1 MRKERICFLVAFLG
15 FALFMSAVPASA
27 QTVTGTVS
35 GHVNDK
41 SGASVPSAKVVAK
54 NEQTQAVRETTTNE
68 EGYYLL
74 SFMPIGTYQVTVAFK
89 GFNTVEKKGVVV
101 ELNRTTV
108 SDFVLEPASVSAT
121 VEVRSGE
128 IPLIDTTS
136 GELKHSL
143 NAQQVSDTPLPGRNF
158 ISLVEQVPGF
168 QLATFQGSSNNPTN
182 STGSYASFSGQG
194 TRSATFQIDGVN
206 NDDSSENQN
215 RQNVNISAIKEFQV
229 LTNSYSS
236 EFGRAGGAVILV
248 QTKSGT
254 NGIHGDL
261 YDFIQNDIFNAND
274 FFANQRG
281 PAPRPP
287 VRRNQYGGTLG
298 GPLWKDHLFFFAS
311 GERVSNVGKGSIS
324 RFTWLPT
331 DGPRACNPGE
341 AATIKPGGPYCVDPA
356 THPNLQRDLAYMK
369 SIMNLWNTPELQGKT
384 PNDPAACAA
393 LITSG
398 RPNRCV
404 LVTGLGFAFPDS
416 DYSGKVDWNTST
428 NTNMNLR
435 YQYSRQ
441 IRQSPRIIF
450 GDNFGRNNNR
460 QYNIGYTVT
469 HVYSNTQTGEFRYG
483 FGNRST
489 LQDVTDGNDIPTIRF
504 ANTLVSPGNSSDT
517 IPFGGTIIGTS
528 TNVPINRHQFDH
540 QFVYNHTRVFTRH
553 TLRMGVD
560 QRFQTLNDIASGT
573 QRGFWTFS
581 TFDSAANVLAG
592 KGFAGWENFLQGIVT
607 GFTIGYGQ
615 PFAENHFG
623 ETNLYTQ
630 DDFRVKRNLTLNLG
644 VRWEGVRAPK
654 EIADRFPYGYK
665 GDFNN
670 VEPRIGFAW
679 TPETHNSLLERMTG
693 GPGNFVIRG
702 GYGVYHGR
710 VFQSIFSQSGL
721 SIRFQPPNGFT
732 FGGPASPCST
742 NPGGTQPNPST
753 GGTRNVSGG
762 SLEISDPTCG
772 FVFTPGTASRTV
784 AAACSL
790 TTNGCGGTGQGV
802 KLAGGQLL
810 TTLLLPNSGFHLP
823 YVQQW
828 NFSVERKLPWKVAV
842 HLGYSG
848 NRGIGLP
855 FFSGMNDARFPITSP
870 LVTAD
875 VGGGNFQ
882 PVVFDRFCQDF
893 SDPICVSLDKN
904 GNLVPGSSGALKS
917 FADFNAP
924 TVTDP
929 NGTVRP
935 ANLADKGI
943 VVVNSVPHGY
953 ISLNTTRVNERR
965 PDPTNRRNVQLSNFA
980 FTYYNA
986 MLLKVTKVT
995 SHGLTLT
1002 ASWSWSKT
1010 MDTGSEA
1017 TTTFTD
1023 VNAPVSSLDP
1033 QRSLRALS
1041 SFNQTHRLVL
1051 SYAYLLPWMKD
1062 QQGALGRI
1070 IGGWTISGVATFA
1083 SGLPFTVLAGY
1094 DVNIDG
1100 VGGDRPIVTNPSV
1113 LFTSVDAGRAQSPCP
1128 SALVPPGRCLDTLSQ
1143 LQLPGTAFIPVQP
1156 IPGKPLNGDQF
1167 FLTPGQD
1174 DPGTIARNAFFEQ
1187 GQKQFDMALAKAVRV
1202 HENIKLELRM
1212 ELYNAFNRVTF
1223 NAPGLGSDTTG
1234 RTVNSTIPLGRIVST
1249 VNLQNYVNSARSTG
1263 ARMGQLAI
1271 RITY

>member
-1 MRKERICFLVAFLG
+1 MRKERICFLVAFLS
-15 FALFMSAVPASA
+15 FALFPSAVPASA

-41 SGASVPSAKVVAK
+41 SGASVPSVKVVAK

-74 SFMPIGTYQVTVAFK
+74 SFMPIGTYQVTVAVK
-89 GFNTVEKKGVVV
+89 GFNTVEKKGLVV

-121 VEVRSGE
+121 VEVRGGE

-168 QLATFQGSSNNPTN
+168 QLAAFQGSSNNPTN

-194 TRSATFQIDGVN
+194 TRSTTFQIDGVN

-215 RQNVNISAIKEFQV
+215 RQSVNISAIKEFQV

-274 FFANQRG
+274 FFANQSG
-281 PAPRPP
+281 LSRPP

-298 GPLWKDHLFFFAS
+298 GPIWKDHLFFFAS
-311 GERVSNVGKGSIS
+311 GERVSNVGTGTIS
-324 RFTWLPT
+324 RFVFLPT
-331 DGPRACNPGE
+331 DGPRACNVGE
-341 AATIKPGGPYCVDPA
+341 TPQPKGPYCLVPA
-356 THPNLQRDLAYMK
+356 NHPNLQRDLAYMK

-384 PNDPAACAA
+384 PNDPAACAQ
-393 LITSG
+393 LIQSG

-404 LVTGLGFAFPDS
+404 KVSGLGFIFPDS
-416 DYSGKVDWNTST
+416 DYSGKVDWNAST

-441 IRQSPRIIF
+441 IRQSPRIIL

-504 ANTLVSPGNSSDT
+504 NNTLVSPGNSSDT

-528 TNVPINRHQFDH
+528 TNVPINRRQRDH
-540 QFVYNHTRVFTRH
+540 QFVYNHTRVFNRH

-560 QRFQTLNDIASGT
+560 QRFQALDDIASGT
-573 QRGFWTFS
+573 QRGFWTFN
-581 TFDSAANVLAG
+581 TINTAAQALAG
-592 KGFAGWENFLQGIVT
+592 TGFTGWEAFLSGIVT
-607 GFTIGYGQ
+607 AYTQGYGQ
-615 PFAENHFG
+615 PFAENRFG
-623 ETNLYTQ
+623 ETNLYAQ
-630 DDFRVKRNLTLNLG
+630 DDFRLKRNLTLNLG
-644 VRWEGVRAPK
+644 VRWEGVTAPK
-654 EIADRFPYGYK
+654 EIKNRFPYGYK

-679 TPETHNSLLERMTG
+679 TPETHNSFLERIAG

-710 VFQSIFSQSGL
+710 VFQSVFSQSGL

-732 FGGPASPCST
+732 FGGPANPCSV
-742 NPGGTQPNPST
+742 N
-753 GGTRNVSGG
+753 SGG
-762 SLEISDPTCG
+762 NLTTPSGTVFVNGGSFEISDPTCG

-784 AAACSL
+784 MPC
-790 TTNGCGGTGQGV
+790 TTSANFCNGV
-802 KLAGGQLL
+802 KVLGGQLL
-810 TTLLLPNSGFHLP
+810 TTLLLPDPGFHLP

-828 NFSVERKLPWKVAV
+828 NFTIERKLPWRMAVQVA
-842 HLGYSG
+842 YNG

-855 FFSGMNDARFPITSP
+855 FFSGINDPRFQTTSP
-870 LVTAD
+870 LVSVD

-882 PVVFDRFCQDF
+882 PLMFDRVCQTPDPTICTNGPLTAF
-893 SDPICVSLDKN
+893 SALSSTTASL
-904 GNLVPGSSGALKS
+904 A
-917 FADFNAP
+917 A
-924 TVTDP
+924 
-929 NGTVRP
+929 
-935 ANLADKGI
+935 KGI
-943 VVVNSVPHGY
+943 VIENGVPHGY
-953 ISLNTTRVNERR
+953 ISVGSTAAERISERR
-965 PDPTNRRNVQLSNFA
+965 PDPTNGRNVRLSNFA

-986 MLLKVTKVT
+986 MVLKVTKVS
-995 SHGLTLT
+995 SHGFTFT
-1002 ASWSWSKT
+1002 GTYTFSKT

-1017 TTTFTD
+1017 TFTGTD
-1023 VNAPVSSLDP
+1023 VNAPVGSLDP

-1051 SYAYLLPWMKD
+1051 SYAYRLPWMKD
-1062 QQGALGRI
+1062 QKEWLGRI
-1070 IGGWTISGVATFA
+1070 VGGWTISGVTTLA

-1094 DVNIDG
+1094 DANMDG
-1100 VGGDRPIVTNPSV
+1100 VGGDRPALSDPKF
-1113 LFTSVDAGRAQSPCP
+1113 LFTSVDNGRAISPCP
-1128 SALVPPGRCLDTLSQ
+1128 SALVGGRCLDTLSQ
-1143 LQLPGTAFIPVQP
+1143 GQLPGTAFLPPQP
-1156 IPGKPLNGDQF
+1156 PTANQF
-1167 FLTPGQD
+1167 VLAPGQND
-1174 DPGTIARNAFFEQ
+1174 QPGAIARNSFFEQ
-1187 GQKQFDMALAKAVRV
+1187 GQKNFDMALAKSVRV
-1202 HENIKLELRM
+1202 YERVNVELRM
-1212 ELYNAFNRVTF
+1212 ELYNAFNHPTF
-1223 NAPGLGSDTTG
+1223 NIPA
-1234 RTVNSTIPLGRIVST
+1234 RTVNSTTPMGRITST
-1249 VNLQNYVNSARSTG
+1249 INLQNYVNSARATG
-1263 ARMGQLAI
+1263 SRMGQLAI